1 LEKLPEDYRTVIGLR
16 DLDELTTQEVAELL
30 EISEGAVRVRLHR
43 ARQALRALIDQK
55 MSN

>member
-1 LEKLPEDYRTVIGLR
+1 
-16 DLDELTTQEVAELL
+16 VAELL